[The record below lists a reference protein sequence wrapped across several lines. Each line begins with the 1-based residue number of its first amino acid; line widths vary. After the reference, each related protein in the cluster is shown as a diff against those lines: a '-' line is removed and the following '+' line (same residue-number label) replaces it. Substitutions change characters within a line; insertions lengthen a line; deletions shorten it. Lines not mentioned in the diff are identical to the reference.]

1 MKRVL
6 IITYYWPPSGG
17 SGVQRWLKMSKY
29 LPENGWQPVIY
40 TTKDAEYPI
49 VDPSLEKDVV
59 PEVEVIRRPII
70 EPYTLYKKFLGI
82 KKEDTIKAGFASEM
96 KKSGWKENLSVWI
109 RGNCFIPDARC
120 WWVKPSVK
128 YLKNYLKEHPVDA
141 IISTGPP
148 HSMHLIAM
156 KLKEDLGIPWIA
168 DFRDPWTEIDFYD
181 ELHLTPWADRKQ
193 HKLEYEVL
201 TKADKIVTIGWECA
215 KGLGKLG
222 NRNVRVIPNGYD
234 WDWETQV
241 QDIALSEK
249 FTITHLGVITPSR
262 NAPTLWK
269 ALQELKTEIEEFDKN
284 LTINLI
290 GQVDQS
296 VVGDIR
302 KFDLTNNTQF
312 IPHVPHDEVL
322 RWQQS
327 SQVLLLLVNNSPNA
341 KGIITGKLFEYIAS
355 GRPILCIGPKDGD
368 AARIID
374 KAKAGTTVD
383 FENKETMK
391 EVLRGLY
398 QRYLTKELT
407 NNSLTNVQQ
416 YSRRTLA
423 EEYAKIIHRTIEE
436 GALK

>member
-49 VDPSLEKDVV
+49 VDPSLEKDVI

-82 KKEDTIKAGFASEM
+82 KKEDTIKAGFASEK
-96 KKSGWKENLSVWI
+96 KKSGWRENLSVWI

-120 WWVKPSVK
+120 WWVKPSVR
-128 YLKNYLKEHPVDA
+128 YLKEYLKAHPVDA

-156 KLKEDLGIPWIA
+156 KLKEGLGIPWIA

-181 ELHLTPWADRKQ
+181 ELRLTSWADRKH
-193 HKLEYEVL
+193 HKLEHEVL

-302 KFDLTNNTQF
+302 KFGLTNNTQF

-416 YSRRTLA
+416 YSRRALA
-423 EEYAKIIHRTIEE
+423 GEYVKIIHRTIEE

>member
-49 VDPSLEKDVV
+49 VDTSLEKDVV

-82 KKEDTIKAGFASEM
+82 KKEDTIKAGFASEK

-120 WWVKPSVK
+120 WWVKPSVR
-128 YLKNYLKEHPVDA
+128 YLKEYLKAHPVDA

-156 KLKEDLGIPWIA
+156 KLKEATGLPWIA

-181 ELHLTPWADRKQ
+181 ELRLTSWADRKQ
-193 HKLEYEVL
+193 HKLEHEVL

-302 KFDLTNNTQF
+302 KFGLTNNTQF